1 MPNRRSAPPTI
12 RPSARRRFAGAGLLS
27 VLGATAVLLS
37 ACSSSN
43 NASSTTTTQAS
54 VSLSSL
60 EKWPTAA
67 VSLQETGSSLLYP
80 LFNLWTQQIKTQ
92 WPNVSITTAAT
103 GSGTGISDASNGTVN
118 IGGSDAYLSQGQ
130 VAAAPGIENIPL
142 AISGQE
148 VNYNVPGLAAGSHLK
163 LNGAVLAGIYQGQIT
178 NWNDPKIAAL
188 NPGVTL
194 PSLTIVPLHRSDSSG
209 DTFLFSSFLTASS
222 PTTWTLPPG
231 TTVSWPSVAGAV
243 AAQGNGGMVQACG
256 KTPGCVA
263 YIGVSFLS
271 QATGAGLG
279 YAALQNKAGNFE
291 LPTQAAIGAEAAG
304 FANSTP
310 ANGTVSMIYGSA
322 TNGYPIANYEYAIVL
337 THQSGGA
344 TTAQAVK
351 AVLAWAAD
359 PNGGNA
365 PSFLDQVG
373 FVALPTPVQSIA
385 AKLISKIS

>member
-1 MPNRRSAPPTI
+1 
-12 RPSARRRFAGAGLLS
+12 LLS

-43 NASSTTTTQAS
+43 NSATTSTTQAS

-60 EKWPTAA
+60 QKWPTTP

-80 LFNLWTQQIKTQ
+80 LFNLWTQQIKTE

-118 IGGSDAYLSQGQ
+118 IGASDAYLSQGQ

-142 AISGQE
+142 AISAQQ
-148 VNYNVPGLAAGSHLK
+148 VNYNVPGLAAGTHLK
-163 LNGAVLAGIYQGQIT
+163 LNGAVLAAIYQGQIT

-188 NPGVTL
+188 NSGVNL
-194 PSLTIVPLHRSDSSG
+194 PSLAIVPVHRSDSSG

-222 PTTWTLPPG
+222 PSTWTLAPG
-231 TTVSWPSVAGAV
+231 TTVSWPSVTGAV
-243 AAQGNGGMVQACG
+243 AAQGNGGMVQACQ

-263 YIGVSFLS
+263 YIGVSFLN
-271 QATGAGLG
+271 QATAAGLG
-279 YAALQNKAGNFE
+279 YAALQNKSGNFE
-291 LPTQAAIGAEAAG
+291 LPTQAAVGAEAAG

-310 ANGTVSMIYGSA
+310 ANGTISMIYGAASS
-322 TNGYPIANYEYAIVL
+322 GYPIVNYEYAIVL
-337 THQSGGA
+337 THQSGGS
-344 TTAQAVK
+344 TTAQAMR
-351 AVLAWAAD
+351 AVLAWAVD
-359 PNGGNA
+359 PSGGNA

-373 FVALPTPVQSIA
+373 FVALPTPVQNISA
-385 AKLISKIS
+385 RLISKVS